1 LLLEITGK
9 TGSNLPAYR
18 RQASQIWRIK
28 KMGLLSNKEDLKLL
42 VEKLNFKEKVERSK
56 ALIKEAYKVYGDG
69 LVVANSLGKDSV
81 TVWDLAKRVNPK
93 IRGFIVTTR
102 FKPKE
107 TIKFMNEEV
116 KKYPE
121 LKDYK
126 NDSDIPEKLYETKP
140 DICCDILKVESV
152 KRAIEEMHVKCWV
165 TGLRCTEGRTRTDFK
180 EVEERDKGLIKLNP
194 ILIWKEREVWQYLAL
209 YGVAVNPLYAQGY
222 RSLGCA
228 PCTKITNDDNE
239 RAGRWIGTSKCGG
252 ECGIHTRPL
261 KTNKDGDGI

>member
-1 LLLEITGK
+1 MSLLET
-9 TGSNLPAYR
+9 R
-18 RQASQIWRIK
+18 
-28 KMGLLSNKEDLKLL
+28 EDLKVL
-42 VEKLNFKEKVERSK
+42 VETLNFKQKVDRSLE
-56 ALIKEAYKVYGDG
+56 LIDEAYKKYGDG
-69 LVVANSLGKDSV
+69 LVLANSLGKDSV
-81 TVWDLAKRVNPK
+81 AVWHLAKRVSPK

-107 TIKFMNEEV
+107 TVDFMKEEV

-121 LKDYK
+121 LKVYK
-126 NDSDIPEKLYETKP
+126 NDSEIPNKLYETEP
-140 DICCDILKVESV
+140 DKCCDILKVEPV
-152 KRAIEEMHVKCWV
+152 KRAVEDMGVTCWV
-165 TGLRCTEGRTRTDFK
+165 TGLRCTEGRTRTEFK

-209 YGVAVNPLYAQGY
+209 YGVGVNLLYGEGY

-228 PCTKITNDDNE
+228 PCTRITNDDNE

-261 KTNKDGDGI
+261 KANT

>member
-1 LLLEITGK
+1 MSLLD
-9 TGSNLPAYR
+9 
-18 RQASQIWRIK
+18 
-28 KMGLLSNKEDLKLL
+28 NKDDLKEL
-42 VEKLNFKEKVERSK
+42 VEKLNFKEKVDRSL
-56 ALIKEAYKVYGDG
+56 ALIEEAYKKFGDG

-81 TVWDLAKRVNPK
+81 AVWDLAKKLSPK

-107 TIKFMNEEV
+107 TIEFMNKTV
-116 KKYPE
+116 AKYPE
-121 LKDYK
+121 LKVFK
-126 NDSDIPEKLYETKP
+126 SDIQIPDKLYETDP
-140 DICCDILKVESV
+140 DKCCDLLKVAPT
-152 KRAIEEMHVKCWV
+152 RQAIKEMNVKCWV
-165 TGLRCTEGRTRTDFK
+165 TGLRCTEGRTRTDYK

-209 YGVAVNPLYAQGY
+209 YQVPVNQLYAEGY

-228 PCTKITNDDNE
+228 PCTRITNEDNE

-261 KTNKDGDGI
+261 ISSGEGI